1 MSENSFDPETYST
14 LEQMRSGQ
22 WYLPKSKEPKEA
34 RRTAARTLR
43 EFNTTTDE
51 IKQQDLLLDLL
62 GQYDTE
68 DTEVESPIY
77 IQYGVHTSIGKG
89 SRIQANVTILDSA
102 EVRIGERVNISP
114 GCQLY
119 TAMPP
124 VHDAQMRSYGWKR
137 ALPITIEDD
146 VWIGPGVTVLPGVTI
161 GRKSVI
167 AAGSVVDRDVPPH
180 SIASGNP
187 VQVTKGI
194 HAGASAER
202 NELPAGVPFDL
213 GEAER

>member
-14 LEQMRSGQ
+14 LEQMRSGE
-22 WYLPKSKEPKEA
+22 WYLPKSKEPAEA
-34 RRTAARTLR
+34 RRAAARTLR
-43 EFNTTTDE
+43 DFNSTTDE
-51 IKQQDLLLDLL
+51 IRQQDLLLGVL
-62 GQYDTE
+62 GHFDTE

-102 EVRIGERVNISP
+102 EVKIGQRVNISP

-124 VHDAQMRSYGWKR
+124 VHDAEMRSYGWKI
-137 ALPITIEDD
+137 AKPITVEDD

-167 AAGSVVDRDVPPH
+167 AAGSVVDRDVPAH

-187 VQVTKGI
+187 VQVTKGVNP
-194 HAGASAER
+194 GANAER
-202 NELPAGVPFDL
+202 DELPAGIPFDL
-213 GEAER
+213 GESGA